1 MKALREVESYYD
13 RNTQAFASFGQGGNA
28 IHRAVWGDGV
38 QTRAEAF
45 HYVDRVLLREI
56 ERLAERAL
64 EPMQVLD
71 LGCGVGSSLFYLAS
85 QAAAFQGTGV
95 TLSGVQARWAQAACE
110 QAGLAER
117 LKFIQ
122 GNFLE
127 LPSTIPRAH
136 LAFSIEAFVHSPD
149 PGEFFAAA
157 ARYLAADGLL
167 VICDDFLTTHG
178 ASNDLSSR
186 QRRHLEEVRTGWLA
200 NSLVSVAAACSIA
213 AEHGFRL
220 VMNQDLTSDLE
231 LRRPRDRVLSLLV
244 ELGRPFRIP
253 GYRWRSWVGG
263 NALQLALEGGLLEYR
278 LLSWQKLAG

>member
-13 RNTQAFASFGQGGNA
+13 RNTQAFASFGQGGGA

-38 QTRAEAF
+38 RTRAEAF

-56 ERLAERAL
+56 ERLSARAL
-64 EPMQVLD
+64 EPLQVLD

-85 QAAAFQGTGV
+85 QAAFQGTGV
-95 TLSGVQARWAQAACE
+95 TLSGVQARWAQAASE
-110 QAGLAER
+110 QSGLAER

-127 LPSTIPRAH
+127 LPSTVPRAH

-149 PGEFFAAA
+149 PSEFFAAA

-167 VICDDFLTTHG
+167 VICDDFLTARG

-186 QRRHLEEVRTGWLA
+186 QQRDLEEVRTGWLA
-200 NSLVSVAAACSIA
+200 NSLVSVATAVSIA

-220 VMNQDLTSDLE
+220 VMNQDLSSYLE
-231 LRRPRDRVLSLLV
+231 LRRPRDRVISLLV

-263 NALQLALEGGLLEYR
+263 NALQLALQAGLLEYR
-278 LLSWQKLAG
+278 LLTWQKLAG